1 VFLSGDRLDDWR
13 GFMAAR
19 VAAGARLVVCTHGSR
34 GAVALTPEG
43 DFVEVPAQPV
53 PRVVDTNG
61 AGDGFFAGF
70 LDAHLRGAGVEEAMR
85 AGARHA
91 ALVVQSPDL
100 APA

>member
-1 VFLSGDRLDDWR
+1 
-13 GFMAAR
+13 M
-19 VAAGARLVVCTHGSR
+19 
-34 GAVALTPEG
+34 
-43 DFVEVPAQPV
+43 PAQHV

-70 LDAHLRGAGVEEAMR
+70 LDAHLRGAGVEEAMT

-100 APA
+100 VPA